1 VRHAVVLVAVVDVAH
16 LPALL
21 HGGGAD
27 DGAEGHGERNDDHG
41 EWFHHLGR
49 REAVLGTRCLGCWTE
64 NVLELVLVCVDFR
77 WRYGI
82 PGSTAQRL
90 MFEWTELVRLI

>member
-1 VRHAVVLVAVVDVAH
+1 
-16 LPALL
+16 
-21 HGGGAD
+21 
-27 DGAEGHGERNDDHG
+27 
-41 EWFHHLGR
+41 
-49 REAVLGTRCLGCWTE
+49 VLGTRCLGCWTE

>member
-49 REAVLGTRCLGCWTE
+49 LGVNFLERMRGERLCWGLDVWVVGLRMCWSWCLCVLIFVGGT
-64 NVLELVLVCVDFR
+64 VFLVALRKD
-77 WRYGI
+77 
-82 PGSTAQRL
+82 
-90 MFEWTELVRLI
+90 